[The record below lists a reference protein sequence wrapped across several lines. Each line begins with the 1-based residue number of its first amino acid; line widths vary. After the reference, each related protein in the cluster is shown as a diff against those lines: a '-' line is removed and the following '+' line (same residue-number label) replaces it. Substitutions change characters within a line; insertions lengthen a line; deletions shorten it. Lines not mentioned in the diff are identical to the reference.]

1 MLICLSL
8 IPAYIEYKDSRY
20 FWGLVLS
27 TLAIAFFP
35 IPEGYLVLII
45 IYWINLNVYM
55 TIFKPRIYIYI
66 KSILIYPF
74 VKLPSD
80 TELLLYPFMVIFAL
94 VLWFAFLPSLAGE
107 HIFKVK
113 TVSGLLELGFLSF
126 IIAWYG
132 LENIENG
139 LYYVY
144 PISLVVYLIHV
155 GIMRFVSHQL
165 AKNAV

>member
-1 MLICLSL
+1 MILLTH
-8 IPAYIEYKDSRY
+8 
-20 FWGLVLS
+20 LVS
-27 TLAIAFFP
+27 
-35 IPEGYLVLII
+35 
-45 IYWINLNVYM
+45 
-55 TIFKPRIYIYI
+55 
-66 KSILIYPF
+66 PF
-74 VKLPSD
+74 VKSKFSTSYL
-80 TELLLYPFMVIFAL
+80 
-94 VLWFAFLPSLAGE
+94 

-139 LYYVY
+139 LYYFY

-155 GIMRFVSHQL
+155 GIMRFISHQL